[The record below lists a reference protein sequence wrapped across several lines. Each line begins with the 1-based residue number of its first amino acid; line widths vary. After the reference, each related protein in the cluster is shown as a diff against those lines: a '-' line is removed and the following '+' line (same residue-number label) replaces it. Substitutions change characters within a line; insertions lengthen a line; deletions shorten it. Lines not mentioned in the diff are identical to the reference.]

1 MKKILISLAFLFTMV
16 LTANAQFYAGGAI
29 GMHANKADFSLSVS
43 PEVGY
48 TFQGNTGVGCL
59 FDFTFDQDKV
69 FDNDVFGFGVNPYF
83 EYRFLEIGKFTFYT
97 HTYLHY
103 SATMTNLPIDG
114 HKFDHTY
121 GVSLHPGVIWGVTD
135 RWSAAFYLGGV
146 EYMWN
151 QPAGTEFKNGTGDF
165 NLGLSTSVPFA
176 IALYY
181 GF

>member
-1 MKKILISLAFLFTMV
+1 MKKLLSVLAIVFALS
-16 LTANAQFYAGGAI
+16 LTANAQVYMGGSI
-29 GMHANKADFSLSVS
+29 GLHAQKNACEFALS

-59 FDFTFDQDKV
+59 FDFNINQDK
-69 FDNDVFGFGVNPYF
+69 DFGFGVNPYF
-83 EYRFLEIGKFTFYT
+83 EYRFLEIDKFTLYL

-103 SATMTNLPIDG
+103 NVSTAEWPINES
-114 HKFDHTY
+114 KFDHNY

-135 RWSAAFYLGGV
+135 HWSVAFYLGGV

-151 QPAGTEFKNGTGDF
+151 QPAGVEFKNGTGDF
-165 NLGLSTSVPFA
+165 NFGLATSVPFA
-176 IALYY
+176 LALYY

>member
-16 LTANAQFYAGGAI
+16 LTANAQFYAGGSL
-29 GMHANKADFSLSVS
+29 GLHANKGNCEFAIS

-48 TFQGNTGVGCL
+48 TFQNNTGVGCV
-59 FDFTFDQDKV
+59 FDFAYDKATKTT
-69 FDNDVFGFGVNPYF
+69 GFGVNPYF
-83 EYRFLEIGKFTFYT
+83 EYDFCTIGDKFTFYT

-103 SATMTNLPIDG
+103 AMASAPGMLT
-114 HKFDHTY
+114 DHTY
-121 GVSLHPGVIWGVTD
+121 GVSLHPGVIWSVTD
-135 RWSAAFYLGGV
+135 HWSAAFYLGGI

-151 QPAGTEFKNGTGDF
+151 QPGGTEFKDGYGDF